1 MSSLEGDD
9 DDDNETD
16 DESTAAVAAS
26 AVDASHQ
33 ATAESRMFYRRQ
45 IWITLSQTSV
55 HYILHSDGSAAYMRP
70 CVRCFDS
77 KRIYHKILILI

>member
-16 DESTAAVAAS
+16 DESTSTVAAS

-33 ATAESRMFYRRQ
+33 ATAESRMFYRQ
-45 IWITLSQTSV
+45 HVIYIT
-55 HYILHSDGSAAYMRP
+55 
-70 CVRCFDS
+70 
-77 KRIYHKILILI
+77 

>member
-1 MSSLEGDD
+1 MYSQCIVNFYFNAQSHVYFSLSMSSLEGDD

-45 IWITLSQTSV
+45 I
-55 HYILHSDGSAAYMRP
+55 
-70 CVRCFDS
+70 
-77 KRIYHKILILI
+77 